1 VPETPI
7 EAASASLRLAAA
19 AGNQLANAVSER
31 KPDGQS
37 HRKIKYQGTHRHR
50 PGNDHQ
56 IVSALNYGKM

>member
-7 EAASASLRLAAA
+7 KAASASLRLAAS

-31 KPDGQS
+31 KPNGQS
-37 HRKIKYQGTHRHR
+37 HRKIKYQGTHGHR
-50 PGNDHQ
+50 LGNDCQ

>member
-7 EAASASLRLAAA
+7 DAPSASLRLAAA

-37 HRKIKYQGTHRHR
+37 HRKIKYQGTHGHR
-50 PGNDHQ
+50 PGNDNQ
-56 IVSALNYGKM
+56 IVPALDNGKM